1 MQEHF
6 AELVAAARDS
16 VRTRTAASPSFGV
29 ILGSGLSEAAQAFE
43 GDVVAYGDIKGLPE
57 PRVVGHSG
65 TLTVGKTTAIMAG
78 RSHFYEGYS
87 LDQLV
92 LPVFLLHAIGVR
104 TLVLTNAAGA
114 INPDYRPG
122 DIVLISD
129 HLNLLGSNP
138 LTGPNNETLG
148 PRFPDMT
155 EVYDAGLRGLARTV
169 SGEELAEGVYAAVP
183 GPSYETPAEV
193 RMLKTLGA
201 DLVGMSTV
209 PEAIAAR
216 YLGMKVIGLSSVTNA
231 AAGLGAA
238 KLDHAE
244 VVEVGKSIRNR
255 LISLIEGLS
264 TAHTHAD

>member
-1 MQEHF
+1 MQENF
-6 AELVAAARDS
+6 AELVTAARNS
-16 VRTRTAASPSFGV
+16 VRNRASASPSFGV
-29 ILGSGLSEAAQAFE
+29 ILGSGLSDAAQAFE
-43 GDVVAYGDIKGLPE
+43 GDVVAYGDIQGLPK
-57 PRVVGHSG
+57 PRVAGHSG

-92 LPVFLLHAIGVR
+92 LPVFLLHALGVR
-104 TLVLTNAAGA
+104 TVVLTNAAGA

-129 HLNLLGSNP
+129 HLNLLGRNP
-138 LTGPNNETLG
+138 LTGPNNDSLG

-155 EVYDAGLRGLARTV
+155 EVYDADLRALARKVT
-169 SGEELAEGVYAAVP
+169 GEELPEGVYAAVP

-231 AAGLGAA
+231 AAGLGQG

-255 LISLIEGLS
+255 LIALIEGLS
-264 TAHTHAD
+264 AAHSHAD